1 MSKRR
6 ERRARRGGRSQ
17 ALKRPGASPGLLATD
32 PDAPRPVIR
41 VIAYG
46 PDDVVEIPVDDVE
59 SIRGYLGAWPVTW
72 VNVDG
77 LGDAAMIARLGE
89 IFGLHRL
96 ALEDVIN
103 VHQRPKAEQYGDHTY
118 IVAREV
124 TLGECLETEQ
134 ISIFLGKN
142 YVLTFQE
149 RAGDCFGAVRERIRV
164 ASGRMRGAGPD
175 YLTYA
180 LLDAIIDAY
189 FPVMEQHGE
198 RLEALDD
205 EILAKPASD
214 AVARVHAIKR
224 ELQVF
229 RRLLWP
235 TRDAINSLLRDEH
248 HFFTAETRIYLRDCY
263 DHTLRII
270 ELLEA
275 QRELAADLVDLY
287 LSSAS
292 HRMNEIMKV
301 LTVIT
306 TIFIPLS
313 FIAGVYG
320 MNFDR
325 TASAWNM
332 PELGWRWGYPFSLG
346 LMLVVAA
353 GLVAWFKRKGWL

>member
-1 MSKRR
+1 MSKHKEKRT
-6 ERRARRGGRSQ
+6 RRGGRSKP
-17 ALKRPGASPGLLATD
+17 ANRPGASPGLLAAD
-32 PDAPRPVIR
+32 PEAPHPEVH

-46 PDDVVEIPVDDVE
+46 PDSLVEVPIGDLG
-59 SIRGYLGAWPVTW
+59 SIRQHLGAQPVTW

-77 LGDAAMIARLGE
+77 LGDAATIAKLGE

-103 VHQRPKAEQYGDHTY
+103 THQRPKVEQYGDHTY

-149 RAGDCFGAVRERIRV
+149 RAGDCFGAVRDRIRLV
-164 ASGRMRGAGPD
+164 GGRIRAAGPD
-175 YLTYA
+175 YLAYA
-180 LLDAIIDAY
+180 LLDAIVDAY
-189 FPVMEQHGE
+189 FPVIEQHGE
-198 RLEALDD
+198 RLEALED
-205 EILAKPASD
+205 EILAKPSSD
-214 AVARVHAIKR
+214 AIARVHAIKR
-224 ELQVF
+224 ELQTF

-235 TRDAINSLLRDEH
+235 QRDALNSLLRDEQC
-248 HFFTAETRIYLRDCY
+248 FFTADTRIYLRDCY

-270 ELLEA
+270 ELVEM
-275 QRELAADLVDLY
+275 QRELGSDLVDLH

-292 HRMNEIMKV
+292 NRMNEIMKV

-313 FIAGVYG
+313 FVAGIYG

-325 TASAWNM
+325 SASIWNM
-332 PELGWRWGYPFSLG
+332 PELGWRYGYPVSLG
-346 LMLVVAA
+346 LMALIAV
-353 GLVAWFKRKGWL
+353 GLVAYFKRKGWM

>member
-1 MSKRR
+1 
-6 ERRARRGGRSQ
+6 
-17 ALKRPGASPGLLATD
+17 
-32 PDAPRPVIR
+32 VIS

-46 PDDVVEIPVDDVE
+46 PDKLVEAPIDDVR
-59 SIRGYLGAWPVTW
+59 SIGEYLHAWPVTW

-77 LGDAAMIARLGE
+77 LGDAAMIAKLGE

-149 RAGDCFGAVRERIRV
+149 RAGDCFGAVRERIRIV
-164 ASGRMRGAGPD
+164 SGRIRAAGPD
-175 YLTYA
+175 YLAYA

-198 RLEALDD
+198 RLEALED
-205 EILAKPASD
+205 EIIAKPASD
-214 AVARVHAIKR
+214 AIERVHVIKR

-235 TRDAINSLLRDEH
+235 TRDAINSLLRDEQCY
-248 HFFTAETRIYLRDCY
+248 FTADTRIYLRDCY

-313 FIAGVYG
+313 FVAGIYG

-325 TASAWNM
+325 AASIWNM
-332 PELGWRWGYPFSLG
+332 PELGWRWGYPFALG
-346 LMLVVAA
+346 LMAVIASA
-353 GLVAWFKRKGWL
+353 LVAWFKRKGWL

>member
-1 MSKRR
+1 MSKRKEKR
-6 ERRARRGGRSQ
+6 TRGRRRSVLPKQ
-17 ALKRPGASPGLLATD
+17 PGASPGLLAAD
-32 PDAPRPVIR
+32 PEAPRPEVS

-46 PDDVVEIPVDDVE
+46 PESVVEVPIGDVE
-59 SIRGYLGAWPVTW
+59 SIRQYLGTQPVTW

-77 LGDAAMIARLGE
+77 LGDAATVAKIGE

-96 ALEDVIN
+96 AMEDVIN
-103 VHQRPKAEQYGDHTY
+103 VHQRPKVEQYGDHTY

-149 RAGDCFGAVRERIRV
+149 RAGDCFGAVRDRIRLV
-164 ASGRMRGAGPD
+164 GGRIRGAGPD
-175 YLTYA
+175 YLAYA

-189 FPVMEQHGE
+189 FPVIEHHGE
-198 RLEALDD
+198 RLDALDD
-205 EILAKPASD
+205 EIIAKPGAD
-214 AVARVHAIKR
+214 AIARVHIIKR
-224 ELQVF
+224 ELGAF
-229 RRLLWP
+229 RRVLWP

-248 HFFTAETRIYLRDCY
+248 CFFTAETRIYLRDCY

-270 ELLEA
+270 ELLET
-275 QRELAADLVDLY
+275 QRELASDLVDLY

-292 HRMNEIMKV
+292 NRMNEIMKV

-313 FIAGVYG
+313 FVAGIYG

-325 TASAWNM
+325 TVSVWNM
-332 PELGWRWGYPFSLG
+332 PELGWIFGYPFSLG
-346 LMLVVAA
+346 LMAVTAAALVVY
-353 GLVAWFKRKGWL
+353 FKRKGWM